1 MCLQRLYLK
10 LNFKVRFLKTLVI
23 FLSIV
28 NAQSLLNDISNLNNN
43 DLDNLRSQLKSND
56 LIDNEESIDIND
68 MPIIEDSENPN
79 QIDIV
84 EIEAEKIEPKD
95 GNKDFYFGYN
105 YFNSDINFF
114 DNAPMPED
122 FKLGPG
128 DEIIISLWGET
139 NSREKFLINKDGLIY
154 YKNIGFINLSNKTV
168 NEAESLLVDELSKI
182 HQSLKSASKSTSL
195 MVELGKL
202 KSLNVYFSGEVVKPG
217 LQLIHPFSDIF
228 IALIQA
234 GGINKEGS
242 LRNIELIRNGKVIK
256 KIDFYNFF
264 IEGSKN
270 FSKIKLIDGDT
281 IHVPYV
287 LNRVKVQGEII
298 KPGYYESIDND
309 KIRDIINYAA
319 GVTESASSNI
329 LLDQIIPLSE
339 RLSDDNAVTSK
350 NIKLDNNIN
359 LSNGDVIT
367 IQRIGEVDNKVTIY
381 GRVKFPGTYAASNSS
396 LFDILDI
403 AGGFN
408 DPTFRKSIDDNIA
421 ILRLDENNFYGKEF
435 FVKYEDAKDF
445 LLEINDKI
453 FVYENPN
460 YKNSFSYSISG
471 EVNRPGTYPL
481 KDGLTLSEA
490 IQIAGG
496 ITDMGSINSV
506 AVTKTFFGLDLNG
519 NKVEETE
526 LVGNIDL
533 NFEITDNNSITIL
546 PKTNVVRVSGNVYSP
561 GLVAINNNSMSMYR
575 LIEMAGG
582 YKPYTLKSRS
592 YVIRANGEI
601 EKVNILRGRAKRV
614 FPGDSVFVPTDPNP
628 DEFNITAF
636 IADLSS
642 TLANI
647 AAILL
652 IADNNN

>member
-10 LNFKVRFLKTLVI
+10 LNFEVRFLKTLVI

-28 NAQSLLNDISNLNNN
+28 NAQSLLNGISDLSNN
-43 DLDNLRSQLKSND
+43 DLDILKNQLKSND
-56 LIDNEESIDIND
+56 LNDNQESIDIND
-68 MPIIEDSENPN
+68 AQIINGSENPN
-79 QIDIV
+79 EINIV

-95 GNKDFYFGYN
+95 VNEDFYFGYN

-168 NEAESLLVDELSKI
+168 NEAESVLVDELSKI
-182 HQSLKSASKSTSL
+182 YQSLKSSSKSTSL
-195 MVELGKL
+195 MIELGKL
-202 KSLNVYFSGEVVKPG
+202 KSLNIYFSGEVVKPG

-242 LRNIELIRNGKVIK
+242 LRNIKLIRNGIVIE

-264 IEGSKN
+264 SEGSKN

-339 RLSDDNAVTSK
+339 RLSDDNAITSK
-350 NIKLDNNIN
+350 NVKLDSNID

-367 IQRIGEVDNKVTIY
+367 IKRIGEVDNKVTIY
-381 GRVKFPGTYAASNSS
+381 GRVKFPGTYAASNSF
-396 LFDILDI
+396 LLDILDL

-408 DPTFRKSIDDNIA
+408 DPIFKKSIDHNIS
-421 ILRLDENNFYGKEF
+421 ILRLDEKNYYAKEIA
-435 FVKYEDAKDF
+435 VKYEDAKDF
-445 LLEINDKI
+445 PLEINDKI

-460 YKNSFSYSISG
+460 YKNSFQYTIDG

-496 ITDMGSINSV
+496 VTSIGSINSIN
-506 AVTKTFFGLDLNG
+506 VTKTFFGLDMNG
-519 NKVEETE
+519 NEVEETE
-526 LVGNIDL
+526 LVSNIDL
-533 NFEITDNNSITIL
+533 DFEITDNNSITIL

-561 GLVAINNNSMSMYR
+561 GLVAINSNSMSMHK
-575 LIEMAGG
+575 LIELAGG
-582 YKPYTLKSRS
+582 YKPFSLKSRS

-601 EKVNILRGRAKRV
+601 EKASIFRGRAKRI
-614 FPGDSVFVPTDPNP
+614 FPGDSIFVPEDPNP
-628 DEFNITAF
+628 DEFNFTSF

-652 IADNNN
+652 IADNNQ